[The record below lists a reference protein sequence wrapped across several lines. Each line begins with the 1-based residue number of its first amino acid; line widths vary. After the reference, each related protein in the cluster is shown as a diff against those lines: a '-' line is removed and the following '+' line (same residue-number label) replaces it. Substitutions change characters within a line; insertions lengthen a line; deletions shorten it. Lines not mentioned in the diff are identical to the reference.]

1 MPTRRKQNPQSLKQT
16 VSTAIT
22 KIVWRVAIYI
32 RLSKDDG
39 NDESYSVKNQRERLN
54 DTLEQLMLDEDG
66 IEFVGYYIDDG
77 FTGVDSDRDDFQ
89 RLLTDIHNGKV
100 NCVLVKDLS
109 RLSRNDWECKYYL
122 QMLFVKMNVR
132 FISLELPKLDSFKRP
147 EGVYELDVSF
157 QSMYNE
163 NHCRETSIK
172 VRGTLDKKREKGQFI
187 GAFAPY
193 GYLKDP
199 EDYHHLVVNPE
210 TAPVVKDIFRWY
222 MEGMSKSAI
231 TPSDIPANLGYIDMN
246 SLSELY
252 DSEGY
257 DFLDVYTHTPEEA
270 KELMETIKNLPE
282 VKGKTFTFNL
292 NSEDFDLVSTP
303 LSSFG
308 SMVDTTVFILTIIGV
323 LIVVLLLVLWTRGRK
338 KEIGI
343 LLAVGRSKVEI
354 VGQFLTENILITFLS
369 MIVSAG
375 LSITFAD
382 KIGAYIIQKAGESTT
397 DLTISIATS
406 DMVMVYSIGLALV
419 CFSVLVASY
428 TVIRLNPKDILS
440 KMD

>member
-1 MPTRRKQNPQSLKQT
+1 MNFFNRALKYCWRQRLRSLLLLLTFTLLSTTVLIAISSEKAVEQGTKQIKET
-16 VSTAIT
+16 VGASVRIELDTNNQANYGSAEDFGNGASGYTYNGDFIT
-22 KIVWRVAIYI
+22 EKIVDKI
-32 RLSKDDG
+32 SKLENVIG
-39 NDESYSVKNQRERLN
+39 YNAKSSEGYWGVPKSFSPFPAMVTEGLATPYQAVLN
-54 DTLEQLMLDEDG
+54 SSLDTRFLNGTYKLEEG
-66 IEFVGYYIDDG
+66 RHIKVITE
-77 FTGVDSDRDDFQ
+77 
-89 RLLTDIHNGKV
+89 TDI
-100 NCVLVKDLS
+100 DIT
-109 RLSRNDWECKYYL
+109 DTT
-122 QMLFVKMNVR
+122 
-132 FISLELPKLDSFKRP
+132 FKII
-147 EGVYELDVSF
+147 GIFS
-157 QSMYNE
+157 
-163 NHCRETSIK
+163 
-172 VRGTLDKKREKGQFI
+172 GT
-187 GAFAPY
+187 
-193 GYLKDP
+193 
-199 EDYHHLVVNPE
+199 
-210 TAPVVKDIFRWY
+210 
-222 MEGMSKSAI
+222 EGMSKSAI

-308 SMVDTTVFILTIIGV
+308 SMVDTTVFVLTIIGV

-369 MIVSAG
+369 IIVSAG

-382 KIGAYIIQKAGESTT
+382 KIGAYIIQKAGESAT

-419 CFSVLVASY
+419 CFSVLIASY

>member
-1 MPTRRKQNPQSLKQT
+1 MNFFNRALKYCWRQRLRSFLLLLTFTLLLTTVLIAISSEKAVEQGTKQIKET
-16 VSTAIT
+16 VGASVRIELDTNNQANYGSAEDFGNGASGYTYNGDFIT
-22 KIVWRVAIYI
+22 EKIVDKISKLENVIGYNAKSSEGYWGVPKSFSPFPAMVTEGLATPYQAVLNSSLDTRFLNGTYKLEEGRHIKADDSYVALISKELADKNN
-32 RLSKDDG
+32 LSVG
-39 NDESYSVKNQRERLN
+39 
-54 DTLEQLMLDEDG
+54 DT
-66 IEFVGYYIDDG
+66 IEFI
-77 FTGVDSDRDDFQ
+77 TE
-89 RLLTDIHNGKV
+89 TDI
-100 NCVLVKDLS
+100 DIT
-109 RLSRNDWECKYYL
+109 DTT
-122 QMLFVKMNVR
+122 
-132 FISLELPKLDSFKRP
+132 FKII
-147 EGVYELDVSF
+147 GIFS
-157 QSMYNE
+157 
-163 NHCRETSIK
+163 
-172 VRGTLDKKREKGQFI
+172 GT
-187 GAFAPY
+187 
-193 GYLKDP
+193 
-199 EDYHHLVVNPE
+199 
-210 TAPVVKDIFRWY
+210 
-222 MEGMSKSAI
+222 EGMSKSAI

-354 VGQFLTENILITFLS
+354 VEQFLTENILITFLS

>member
-1 MPTRRKQNPQSLKQT
+1 MRKVQKDIGGVPKSFSPFPAMVTEGLATPYQAVLNSSLDTRFLNGTYKLEEGRHIKADDSY
-16 VSTAIT
+16 
-22 KIVWRVAIYI
+22 VALISKELADKNN
-32 RLSKDDG
+32 LSVGD
-39 NDESYSVKNQRERLN
+39 N
-54 DTLEQLMLDEDG
+54 
-66 IEFVGYYIDDG
+66 IEFI
-77 FTGVDSDRDDFQ
+77 TE
-89 RLLTDIHNGKV
+89 TDI
-100 NCVLVKDLS
+100 DIT
-109 RLSRNDWECKYYL
+109 DTT
-122 QMLFVKMNVR
+122 
-132 FISLELPKLDSFKRP
+132 FKII
-147 EGVYELDVSF
+147 GIFS
-157 QSMYNE
+157 
-163 NHCRETSIK
+163 
-172 VRGTLDKKREKGQFI
+172 GT
-187 GAFAPY
+187 
-193 GYLKDP
+193 
-199 EDYHHLVVNPE
+199 
-210 TAPVVKDIFRWY
+210 
-222 MEGMSKSAI
+222 EGMSKSAI

-246 SLSELY
+246 SLSDLY

-308 SMVDTTVFILTIIGV
+308 SMVDTTVFVFTIIGV

-375 LSITFAD
+375 LSIIFAD

-428 TVIRLNPKDILS
+428 TVIRLKPKDILS

>member
-1 MPTRRKQNPQSLKQT
+1 MNFFNRALKYCWRQRLRSLLLLLTFTLLSTTVLIAISSEKAVEQGTKQIKET
-16 VSTAIT
+16 VGASVRIELDTNNQANYGSAEDFGNGASGYTYNGDFIT
-22 KIVWRVAIYI
+22 EKIVDKISKLENVIGYNAKSSEGYWGVPKSFSPFPAMVTEGLATPYQAVLNSSLDTRFLNGTYKLEEGRHIKADDSYVALISKELADKNN
-32 RLSKDDG
+32 LSVGD
-39 NDESYSVKNQRERLN
+39 N
-54 DTLEQLMLDEDG
+54 
-66 IEFVGYYIDDG
+66 IEFI
-77 FTGVDSDRDDFQ
+77 TE
-89 RLLTDIHNGKV
+89 TDI
-100 NCVLVKDLS
+100 DIT
-109 RLSRNDWECKYYL
+109 DTT
-122 QMLFVKMNVR
+122 
-132 FISLELPKLDSFKRP
+132 FKII
-147 EGVYELDVSF
+147 GIFS
-157 QSMYNE
+157 
-163 NHCRETSIK
+163 
-172 VRGTLDKKREKGQFI
+172 GT
-187 GAFAPY
+187 
-193 GYLKDP
+193 
-199 EDYHHLVVNPE
+199 
-210 TAPVVKDIFRWY
+210 
-222 MEGMSKSAI
+222 EGMSKSAI

-246 SLSELY
+246 SLSDLY

-308 SMVDTTVFILTIIGV
+308 SMVDTTVFVLTIIGV

-354 VGQFLTENILITFLS
+354 VGQFLTENILITFVS

-428 TVIRLNPKDILS
+428 TVIRLKPKDILS

>member
-1 MPTRRKQNPQSLKQT
+1 MNFFNRALKYCWRQRLRSFLLLLTFTLLLTTVLIAISSEKAVEQGTKQIKETVGASVRIELDTNNQANYGSAEDFGNGASGYTYNGDFITEKIGDKISKLENVIGYNAKSTEGLATPYQAVLNSSLDTRFLNGTYKLEEGRHIKADDSY
-16 VSTAIT
+16 
-22 KIVWRVAIYI
+22 VALISKELADKNN
-32 RLSKDDG
+32 LSVG
-39 NDESYSVKNQRERLN
+39 
-54 DTLEQLMLDEDG
+54 DT
-66 IEFVGYYIDDG
+66 IEFI
-77 FTGVDSDRDDFQ
+77 TE
-89 RLLTDIHNGKV
+89 TDI
-100 NCVLVKDLS
+100 DIT
-109 RLSRNDWECKYYL
+109 DTT
-122 QMLFVKMNVR
+122 
-132 FISLELPKLDSFKRP
+132 FKII
-147 EGVYELDVSF
+147 GIFS
-157 QSMYNE
+157 
-163 NHCRETSIK
+163 
-172 VRGTLDKKREKGQFI
+172 GT
-187 GAFAPY
+187 
-193 GYLKDP
+193 
-199 EDYHHLVVNPE
+199 
-210 TAPVVKDIFRWY
+210 
-222 MEGMSKSAI
+222 EGMSKSAI

-308 SMVDTTVFILTIIGV
+308 SMVDTTVFVLTIIGV

>member
-1 MPTRRKQNPQSLKQT
+1 MNFFNRALKYCWRQRLRSFLLLLTFTLLSTTVLIAISSEKAVEQGTKQIKET
-16 VSTAIT
+16 VGASVRIELDTNNQANYGSAEDFGNGASGYTYNGDFIT
-22 KIVWRVAIYI
+22 EKIVDKISKLENVIGYNAKSSEGYWGVPKSFSPFPAMVTEGLATPYQAVLNSSLDTRFLNGTYKLEEGRHIKADDSYVALISKELADKNN
-32 RLSKDDG
+32 LSVG
-39 NDESYSVKNQRERLN
+39 
-54 DTLEQLMLDEDG
+54 DT
-66 IEFVGYYIDDG
+66 IEFI
-77 FTGVDSDRDDFQ
+77 TE
-89 RLLTDIHNGKV
+89 TDI
-100 NCVLVKDLS
+100 DIT
-109 RLSRNDWECKYYL
+109 DTT
-122 QMLFVKMNVR
+122 
-132 FISLELPKLDSFKRP
+132 FKII
-147 EGVYELDVSF
+147 GIFS
-157 QSMYNE
+157 
-163 NHCRETSIK
+163 
-172 VRGTLDKKREKGQFI
+172 GT
-187 GAFAPY
+187 
-193 GYLKDP
+193 
-199 EDYHHLVVNPE
+199 
-210 TAPVVKDIFRWY
+210 
-222 MEGMSKSAI
+222 EGMSKSAI

-270 KELMETIKNLPE
+270 EDLMETIKNLPE

-308 SMVDTTVFILTIIGV
+308 SMVDTTVFVLTIIGV

-382 KIGAYIIQKAGESTT
+382 KIGAYIIQKAGESAN

-419 CFSVLVASY
+419 CFSVLIASY

>member
-1 MPTRRKQNPQSLKQT
+1 MNFFNRALKYCWRQRLRSFLLLLTFTLLLTTVLIAISSEKAVEQGTKQIKET
-16 VSTAIT
+16 VGASVRIELDTNNQANYGSAEDFGNGASGYTYNGDFIT
-22 KIVWRVAIYI
+22 EKIVDKISKLENVIGYNAKSSEGYWGVPKSFSPFPAMVTEGLATPYQAVLNSSLDTRFLNGTYKLEEGRHIKADDSYVALISKELADKNN
-32 RLSKDDG
+32 LSVG
-39 NDESYSVKNQRERLN
+39 
-54 DTLEQLMLDEDG
+54 DT
-66 IEFVGYYIDDG
+66 IEFI
-77 FTGVDSDRDDFQ
+77 TE
-89 RLLTDIHNGKV
+89 TDI
-100 NCVLVKDLS
+100 DIT
-109 RLSRNDWECKYYL
+109 DTT
-122 QMLFVKMNVR
+122 
-132 FISLELPKLDSFKRP
+132 FKII
-147 EGVYELDVSF
+147 GIFS
-157 QSMYNE
+157 
-163 NHCRETSIK
+163 
-172 VRGTLDKKREKGQFI
+172 GT
-187 GAFAPY
+187 
-193 GYLKDP
+193 
-199 EDYHHLVVNPE
+199 
-210 TAPVVKDIFRWY
+210 
-222 MEGMSKSAI
+222 EGMSKSAI

-369 MIVSAG
+369 IIVSAG

>member
-1 MPTRRKQNPQSLKQT
+1 MNFFNRALKYCWRQRLRSFLLLLTFTLLLTTVLIAISSEKAVEQGTKQIKET
-16 VSTAIT
+16 VGASVRIELDTNNQANYGSAEDFGNGASGYTYNGDFIT
-22 KIVWRVAIYI
+22 EKIVDKISKLENVIGYNAKSSEGYWGVPKSFSPFPAMVTEGLATPYQAVLNSSLDTRFLNGTYKLEEGRHIKADDSYVALISKELADKNN
-32 RLSKDDG
+32 LSVG
-39 NDESYSVKNQRERLN
+39 
-54 DTLEQLMLDEDG
+54 DT
-66 IEFVGYYIDDG
+66 IEFI
-77 FTGVDSDRDDFQ
+77 TE
-89 RLLTDIHNGKV
+89 TDI
-100 NCVLVKDLS
+100 DIT
-109 RLSRNDWECKYYL
+109 DTT
-122 QMLFVKMNVR
+122 
-132 FISLELPKLDSFKRP
+132 FKII
-147 EGVYELDVSF
+147 GIFS
-157 QSMYNE
+157 
-163 NHCRETSIK
+163 
-172 VRGTLDKKREKGQFI
+172 GT
-187 GAFAPY
+187 
-193 GYLKDP
+193 
-199 EDYHHLVVNPE
+199 
-210 TAPVVKDIFRWY
+210 
-222 MEGMSKSAI
+222 EGMSKSAI
-231 TPSDIPANLGYIDMN
+231 TPSDILANLGYIDMN

>member
-1 MPTRRKQNPQSLKQT
+1 MIAISSEKAVEQGTKQIKET
-16 VSTAIT
+16 VGASVRIELDTNNQANYGSAEDFGNGASGYTYNGDFIT
-22 KIVWRVAIYI
+22 EKIVDKISKLENVIGYNAKSSEGYWGVPKSFSPFPAMVTEGLATPYQAVLNSSLDTRFLNGTYKLEEGRHIKADDSYVALISKELADKNN
-32 RLSKDDG
+32 LSVG
-39 NDESYSVKNQRERLN
+39 
-54 DTLEQLMLDEDG
+54 DT
-66 IEFVGYYIDDG
+66 IEFI
-77 FTGVDSDRDDFQ
+77 TE
-89 RLLTDIHNGKV
+89 TDI
-100 NCVLVKDLS
+100 DIT
-109 RLSRNDWECKYYL
+109 DTT
-122 QMLFVKMNVR
+122 
-132 FISLELPKLDSFKRP
+132 FKII
-147 EGVYELDVSF
+147 GIFS
-157 QSMYNE
+157 
-163 NHCRETSIK
+163 
-172 VRGTLDKKREKGQFI
+172 GT
-187 GAFAPY
+187 
-193 GYLKDP
+193 
-199 EDYHHLVVNPE
+199 
-210 TAPVVKDIFRWY
+210 
-222 MEGMSKSAI
+222 EGMSKSAI

>member
-1 MPTRRKQNPQSLKQT
+1 MNFFNRALKYCWRQRLRSLLLLLTFTLLSTTVLIAISSEKAVEQGTKQIKET
-16 VSTAIT
+16 VGASVRIELDTNNQANYGSAEDFGNGASGYTYNGDFIT
-22 KIVWRVAIYI
+22 EKIVDKISKLENVIGYNAKSSEGYWGVPKSFSPFPAMVTEGLATPYQAVLNSSLDTRFLNGTYKLEEGRHIKADDSYVALISKELADKNN
-32 RLSKDDG
+32 LSVGD
-39 NDESYSVKNQRERLN
+39 N
-54 DTLEQLMLDEDG
+54 
-66 IEFVGYYIDDG
+66 IEFI
-77 FTGVDSDRDDFQ
+77 TE
-89 RLLTDIHNGKV
+89 TDI
-100 NCVLVKDLS
+100 DIT
-109 RLSRNDWECKYYL
+109 DTT
-122 QMLFVKMNVR
+122 
-132 FISLELPKLDSFKRP
+132 FKII
-147 EGVYELDVSF
+147 GIFS
-157 QSMYNE
+157 
-163 NHCRETSIK
+163 
-172 VRGTLDKKREKGQFI
+172 GT
-187 GAFAPY
+187 
-193 GYLKDP
+193 
-199 EDYHHLVVNPE
+199 
-210 TAPVVKDIFRWY
+210 
-222 MEGMSKSAI
+222 EGMSKSAI

-246 SLSELY
+246 SLSDLY

-270 KELMETIKNLPE
+270 KELIETIKNLPE

-308 SMVDTTVFILTIIGV
+308 SMVDTTVFVFTIIGV

-375 LSITFAD
+375 LSIIFAD

-428 TVIRLNPKDILS
+428 TVIRLKPKDILS

>member
-1 MPTRRKQNPQSLKQT
+1 MNFFNRALKYCWRQRLRSFLLLLTFTLLSTTVLIAISSEKAVEQGTKQIKET
-16 VSTAIT
+16 VGASVRIELDTNNQANYGSAEDFGNGASGYTYNGDFIT
-22 KIVWRVAIYI
+22 EKIVDKISKLENVIGYNAKSSEGYWGVPKSFSPFPAMVTEGLATPYQAVLNSSLDTRFLNGTYKLEEGRHIKADDSYVALISKELADKNN
-32 RLSKDDG
+32 LSVG
-39 NDESYSVKNQRERLN
+39 
-54 DTLEQLMLDEDG
+54 DT
-66 IEFVGYYIDDG
+66 IEFI
-77 FTGVDSDRDDFQ
+77 TE
-89 RLLTDIHNGKV
+89 TDI
-100 NCVLVKDLS
+100 DIT
-109 RLSRNDWECKYYL
+109 DTT
-122 QMLFVKMNVR
+122 
-132 FISLELPKLDSFKRP
+132 FKII
-147 EGVYELDVSF
+147 GIFS
-157 QSMYNE
+157 
-163 NHCRETSIK
+163 
-172 VRGTLDKKREKGQFI
+172 GT
-187 GAFAPY
+187 
-193 GYLKDP
+193 
-199 EDYHHLVVNPE
+199 
-210 TAPVVKDIFRWY
+210 
-222 MEGMSKSAI
+222 EGMSKSAI

-369 MIVSAG
+369 IIVSAG

-382 KIGAYIIQKAGESTT
+382 KIGAYIIQKAGESAT

-406 DMVMVYSIGLALV
+406 DMAMVYSIGLALV
-419 CFSVLVASY
+419 CFSVLIASY

>member
-1 MPTRRKQNPQSLKQT
+1 MNFFNRALKYCWRQRLRSFLLLLTFTLLSTTVLIAISSEKAVEQGTKQIKET
-16 VSTAIT
+16 VGASVRIELDTNNQANYGSAEDFGNGASGYTYNGDFIT
-22 KIVWRVAIYI
+22 EKIVDKISKLENVIGYNAKSSEGYWGVPKSFSPFPAMVTEGLATPYQAVLNSSLDTRFLNGTYKLEEGRHIKADDSYVALISKELADKNN
-32 RLSKDDG
+32 LSVG
-39 NDESYSVKNQRERLN
+39 
-54 DTLEQLMLDEDG
+54 DT
-66 IEFVGYYIDDG
+66 IEFI
-77 FTGVDSDRDDFQ
+77 TE
-89 RLLTDIHNGKV
+89 TDI
-100 NCVLVKDLS
+100 DIT
-109 RLSRNDWECKYYL
+109 DTT
-122 QMLFVKMNVR
+122 
-132 FISLELPKLDSFKRP
+132 FKII
-147 EGVYELDVSF
+147 GIFS
-157 QSMYNE
+157 
-163 NHCRETSIK
+163 
-172 VRGTLDKKREKGQFI
+172 GT
-187 GAFAPY
+187 
-193 GYLKDP
+193 
-199 EDYHHLVVNPE
+199 
-210 TAPVVKDIFRWY
+210 
-222 MEGMSKSAI
+222 EGMSKSAI
-231 TPSDIPANLGYIDMN
+231 TPSDILANLGYIDMN

-308 SMVDTTVFILTIIGV
+308 SMVDTTVFVLTIIGV

-369 MIVSAG
+369 IIVSAG

-382 KIGAYIIQKAGESTT
+382 KIGAYIIQKAGESAT

-419 CFSVLVASY
+419 CFSVLIASY

>member
-1 MPTRRKQNPQSLKQT
+1 MNFFNRALKYCWRQRLRSFLLLLTFTLLSTTVLIAISSEKAVEQGTKQIKET
-16 VSTAIT
+16 VGASVRIELDTNNQANYGSAEDFGNGASGYTYNGDFIT
-22 KIVWRVAIYI
+22 EKIVDKISKLENVIGYNAKSSEGYWGVPKSFSPFPAMVTEGLATPYQAVLNSSLDTRFLNGTYKLEEGRHIKADDSYVALISKELADKNN
-32 RLSKDDG
+32 LSVG
-39 NDESYSVKNQRERLN
+39 
-54 DTLEQLMLDEDG
+54 DT
-66 IEFVGYYIDDG
+66 IEFI
-77 FTGVDSDRDDFQ
+77 TE
-89 RLLTDIHNGKV
+89 TDI
-100 NCVLVKDLS
+100 DIT
-109 RLSRNDWECKYYL
+109 DTT
-122 QMLFVKMNVR
+122 
-132 FISLELPKLDSFKRP
+132 FKII
-147 EGVYELDVSF
+147 GIFS
-157 QSMYNE
+157 
-163 NHCRETSIK
+163 
-172 VRGTLDKKREKGQFI
+172 GT
-187 GAFAPY
+187 
-193 GYLKDP
+193 
-199 EDYHHLVVNPE
+199 
-210 TAPVVKDIFRWY
+210 
-222 MEGMSKSAI
+222 EGMSKSAI

-308 SMVDTTVFILTIIGV
+308 SMVDTTVFVLTIIGV

-369 MIVSAG
+369 IIVSAG

-406 DMVMVYSIGLALV
+406 DMAMVYSIGLALV
-419 CFSVLVASY
+419 CFSVLIASY

>member
-1 MPTRRKQNPQSLKQT
+1 MNFFNRALKYCWRQRLRSLLLLLTFTLLSTTVLIAISSEKAVEQGTKQIKET
-16 VSTAIT
+16 VGASVRIELDTNNQANYGSAEDFGNGASGYTYNGDFIT
-22 KIVWRVAIYI
+22 EKIVDKISKLENVIGYNAKSSEGYWGVPKSFSPFPAMVTEGLATPYQAVLNSSLDTRFLNGTYKLEEGRHIKADDSYVALISKELADKNN
-32 RLSKDDG
+32 LSVG
-39 NDESYSVKNQRERLN
+39 
-54 DTLEQLMLDEDG
+54 DT
-66 IEFVGYYIDDG
+66 IEFI
-77 FTGVDSDRDDFQ
+77 TE
-89 RLLTDIHNGKV
+89 TDI
-100 NCVLVKDLS
+100 DIT
-109 RLSRNDWECKYYL
+109 DTT
-122 QMLFVKMNVR
+122 
-132 FISLELPKLDSFKRP
+132 FKII
-147 EGVYELDVSF
+147 GIFS
-157 QSMYNE
+157 
-163 NHCRETSIK
+163 
-172 VRGTLDKKREKGQFI
+172 GT
-187 GAFAPY
+187 
-193 GYLKDP
+193 
-199 EDYHHLVVNPE
+199 
-210 TAPVVKDIFRWY
+210 
-222 MEGMSKSAI
+222 EGMSKSAI

-270 KELMETIKNLPE
+270 KELMKTIKNLPE

-308 SMVDTTVFILTIIGV
+308 SMVDTTVFVLTIIGV
-323 LIVVLLLVLWTRGRK
+323 LIVVLLLLLWTRGRK

-369 MIVSAG
+369 IIVSAG

-382 KIGAYIIQKAGESTT
+382 KIGAYIIQKAGESAT

-419 CFSVLVASY
+419 CFSVLIASY

>member
-1 MPTRRKQNPQSLKQT
+1 MNFINRALKYCWRQRLRNLLLLLTFTLLSTTVLIAISSEKAVEQGTKQIKET
-16 VSTAIT
+16 VGASVRIELDTNNQANYGSAEDFGNGASGYTYNGDFIT
-22 KIVWRVAIYI
+22 EKIVDKISKLENVIGYNAKSSEGYWGVPKSFSPFPAMVTEGLATPYQAVLNSSLDTRFLNGTYKLEEGRHIKADDSYVALISKELADKNN
-32 RLSKDDG
+32 LSVGD
-39 NDESYSVKNQRERLN
+39 N
-54 DTLEQLMLDEDG
+54 
-66 IEFVGYYIDDG
+66 IEFI
-77 FTGVDSDRDDFQ
+77 TE
-89 RLLTDIHNGKV
+89 TDI
-100 NCVLVKDLS
+100 DIT
-109 RLSRNDWECKYYL
+109 DTT
-122 QMLFVKMNVR
+122 
-132 FISLELPKLDSFKRP
+132 FKIIGIFSGT
-147 EGVYELDVSF
+147 EG
-157 QSMYNE
+157 
-163 NHCRETSIK
+163 T
-172 VRGTLDKKREKGQFI
+172 
-187 GAFAPY
+187 
-193 GYLKDP
+193 
-199 EDYHHLVVNPE
+199 
-210 TAPVVKDIFRWY
+210 
-222 MEGMSKSAI
+222 SKSAI

-308 SMVDTTVFILTIIGV
+308 SMVDTTVFVLTLIGV
-323 LIVVLLLVLWTRGRK
+323 FIVVLLLVLWTRGRK

-343 LLAVGRSKVEI
+343 LLAVGRCKVEI

-375 LSITFAD
+375 LSITSAD
-382 KIGAYIIQKAGESTT
+382 KIGAYIIQKAGESAT
-397 DLTISIATS
+397 DLTVSIATS
-406 DMVMVYSIGLALV
+406 DMVMVYSIGLVLV

>member
-1 MPTRRKQNPQSLKQT
+1 MIAISSEKAVEQGTKQIKET
-16 VSTAIT
+16 VGASVRIELDTNNQANYGSAEDFGNGASGYTYNGDFIT
-22 KIVWRVAIYI
+22 EKIVDKISKLENVIGYNAKSSEGYWGVPKSFSPFPAMVTEGLATPYQAVLNSSLDTRFLNGTYKLEEGRHIKADDSYVALISKELADKNN
-32 RLSKDDG
+32 LSVG
-39 NDESYSVKNQRERLN
+39 
-54 DTLEQLMLDEDG
+54 DT
-66 IEFVGYYIDDG
+66 IEFI
-77 FTGVDSDRDDFQ
+77 TE
-89 RLLTDIHNGKV
+89 TDI
-100 NCVLVKDLS
+100 DIT
-109 RLSRNDWECKYYL
+109 DTT
-122 QMLFVKMNVR
+122 
-132 FISLELPKLDSFKRP
+132 FKII
-147 EGVYELDVSF
+147 GIFS
-157 QSMYNE
+157 
-163 NHCRETSIK
+163 
-172 VRGTLDKKREKGQFI
+172 GT
-187 GAFAPY
+187 
-193 GYLKDP
+193 
-199 EDYHHLVVNPE
+199 
-210 TAPVVKDIFRWY
+210 
-222 MEGMSKSAI
+222 EGMSKSAI

-308 SMVDTTVFILTIIGV
+308 SMVDTTVFVLTIIGV
-323 LIVVLLLVLWTRGRK
+323 LIVVLLLLLWTRGRK

-369 MIVSAG
+369 IIVSAG

-382 KIGAYIIQKAGESTT
+382 KIGAYIIQKAGESAT

-419 CFSVLVASY
+419 CFSVLIASY

>member
-1 MPTRRKQNPQSLKQT
+1 MNFFNRALKYCWRQRLRSFLLLLTFTLLSTTVLIAISSEKAVEQGTKQIKET
-16 VSTAIT
+16 VGASVRIELDTNNQANYGSAEDFGNGASGYTYNGDFIT
-22 KIVWRVAIYI
+22 EKIVDKISKLENVIGYNAKSSEGYWGVPKSFSPFPAMVTEGLATPYQAVLNSSLDTRFLNGTYKLEEGRHIKADDSYVALISKELADKNN
-32 RLSKDDG
+32 LSVG
-39 NDESYSVKNQRERLN
+39 
-54 DTLEQLMLDEDG
+54 DT
-66 IEFVGYYIDDG
+66 IEFI
-77 FTGVDSDRDDFQ
+77 TE
-89 RLLTDIHNGKV
+89 TDI
-100 NCVLVKDLS
+100 DIT
-109 RLSRNDWECKYYL
+109 DTT
-122 QMLFVKMNVR
+122 
-132 FISLELPKLDSFKRP
+132 FKII
-147 EGVYELDVSF
+147 GIFS
-157 QSMYNE
+157 
-163 NHCRETSIK
+163 
-172 VRGTLDKKREKGQFI
+172 GT
-187 GAFAPY
+187 
-193 GYLKDP
+193 
-199 EDYHHLVVNPE
+199 
-210 TAPVVKDIFRWY
+210 
-222 MEGMSKSAI
+222 EGMSKSAI

-308 SMVDTTVFILTIIGV
+308 SMVDTTVFVLTIIGV

-369 MIVSAG
+369 IIVSAG

-382 KIGAYIIQKAGESTT
+382 KIGAYIIQKAGESAT

-419 CFSVLVASY
+419 CFSVLIASY

>member
-1 MPTRRKQNPQSLKQT
+1 MNFFNRALKYCWRQRLRSLLLLLTFTLLSTTVLIAISSEKAVEQGTKQIKET
-16 VSTAIT
+16 VGASVRIELDTNNQANYGSAEDFGNGASGYTYNGDFIT
-22 KIVWRVAIYI
+22 EKIVDKISKLENVIGYNAKSSEGYWGVPKSFSPFPAMVTEGLATPYQAVLNSSLDTRFLNGTYKLEEGRHIKADDSYVALISKELADKNN
-32 RLSKDDG
+32 LSVG
-39 NDESYSVKNQRERLN
+39 
-54 DTLEQLMLDEDG
+54 DT
-66 IEFVGYYIDDG
+66 IEFI
-77 FTGVDSDRDDFQ
+77 TE
-89 RLLTDIHNGKV
+89 TDI
-100 NCVLVKDLS
+100 DIT
-109 RLSRNDWECKYYL
+109 DTT
-122 QMLFVKMNVR
+122 
-132 FISLELPKLDSFKRP
+132 FKII
-147 EGVYELDVSF
+147 GIFS
-157 QSMYNE
+157 
-163 NHCRETSIK
+163 
-172 VRGTLDKKREKGQFI
+172 GT
-187 GAFAPY
+187 
-193 GYLKDP
+193 
-199 EDYHHLVVNPE
+199 
-210 TAPVVKDIFRWY
+210 
-222 MEGMSKSAI
+222 EGMSKSAI

-308 SMVDTTVFILTIIGV
+308 SMVDTTVFVLTIIGV
-323 LIVVLLLVLWTRGRK
+323 LIVVLLLLLWTRGRK

-369 MIVSAG
+369 IIVSAG

-419 CFSVLVASY
+419 CFSVLIASY

>member
-1 MPTRRKQNPQSLKQT
+1 MNFFNRALKYCWRQRLRSLLLLLTFTLLSTTVLIAISSEKAVEQGTKQIKET
-16 VSTAIT
+16 VGASVRIELDTNNQANYGSAEDFGNGASGYTYNGDFIT
-22 KIVWRVAIYI
+22 EKIVDKISKLENVIGYNAKSLEGYWGVPKSFSPFPAMVTEGLATPYQAVLNSSLDTRFLNGTYKLEEGRHIKADDSYVALISKELADKNN
-32 RLSKDDG
+32 LSVDD
-39 NDESYSVKNQRERLN
+39 N
-54 DTLEQLMLDEDG
+54 
-66 IEFVGYYIDDG
+66 IEFI
-77 FTGVDSDRDDFQ
+77 TE
-89 RLLTDIHNGKV
+89 TDI
-100 NCVLVKDLS
+100 DIT
-109 RLSRNDWECKYYL
+109 DTT
-122 QMLFVKMNVR
+122 
-132 FISLELPKLDSFKRP
+132 FKII
-147 EGVYELDVSF
+147 GIFS
-157 QSMYNE
+157 
-163 NHCRETSIK
+163 
-172 VRGTLDKKREKGQFI
+172 GT
-187 GAFAPY
+187 
-193 GYLKDP
+193 
-199 EDYHHLVVNPE
+199 
-210 TAPVVKDIFRWY
+210 
-222 MEGMSKSAI
+222 EGMSKSAI

-246 SLSELY
+246 SLSDLY

-308 SMVDTTVFILTIIGV
+308 SMVDTTVFVFTIIGV

-375 LSITFAD
+375 LSIIFAD

-428 TVIRLNPKDILS
+428 TVIRLKPKDILS

>member
-1 MPTRRKQNPQSLKQT
+1 MNFFNRALKYCWRQRLRSFLLLLTFTLLSTTVLIAISSEKAVEQGTKQIKETVGASVRIELDTNNQANYGSAEDFGNGASGYTYNGDFITEKMVDKISKLEHVIGYNAKSSEGYWGVPKSFSPFPAMVTEGLATPYQAVLNSSLDTRFLNGTYKLEEGRHIKSDD
-16 VSTAIT
+16 SY
-22 KIVWRVAIYI
+22 VALISKELADKNN
-32 RLSKDDG
+32 LSVG
-39 NDESYSVKNQRERLN
+39 
-54 DTLEQLMLDEDG
+54 DT
-66 IEFVGYYIDDG
+66 IEFI
-77 FTGVDSDRDDFQ
+77 TE
-89 RLLTDIHNGKV
+89 TDI
-100 NCVLVKDLS
+100 DIT
-109 RLSRNDWECKYYL
+109 DTT
-122 QMLFVKMNVR
+122 
-132 FISLELPKLDSFKRP
+132 FKII
-147 EGVYELDVSF
+147 GIFS
-157 QSMYNE
+157 
-163 NHCRETSIK
+163 
-172 VRGTLDKKREKGQFI
+172 GT
-187 GAFAPY
+187 
-193 GYLKDP
+193 
-199 EDYHHLVVNPE
+199 
-210 TAPVVKDIFRWY
+210 
-222 MEGMSKSAI
+222 EGMSKSAI

-270 KELMETIKNLPE
+270 KELMEIIKNLPE
-282 VKGKTFTFNL
+282 VKGKTFTFHL

-308 SMVDTTVFILTIIGV
+308 SMVDTTVFVLTLIGV
-323 LIVVLLLVLWTRGRK
+323 FIVVLLLVLWTRGRK

-382 KIGAYIIQKAGESTT
+382 KIGAYIIQKTGERAT
-397 DLTISIATS
+397 DLTVSIATS
-406 DMVMVYSIGLALV
+406 DMVIVYSIGLVLV
-419 CFSVLVASY
+419 CFSTLVASY